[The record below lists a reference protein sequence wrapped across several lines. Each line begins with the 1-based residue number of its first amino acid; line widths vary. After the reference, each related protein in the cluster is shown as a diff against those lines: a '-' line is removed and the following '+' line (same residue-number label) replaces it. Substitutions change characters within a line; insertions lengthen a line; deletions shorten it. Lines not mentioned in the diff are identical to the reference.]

1 MIYFWLLKIFSSQF
15 FCPVK
20 YKLLS
25 LLIVMLVCMQSFAQT
40 VKLQIRVID
49 DNNEAVQ
56 NASAALYRLPDTVLI
71 TKKIIQGETEVTV
84 AQNNKY
90 VIKISVVGM
99 QDALHVIGIAGK
111 DTSLTIEMLRK
122 VNNLDNVTVISKRPL
137 IKQEDDKTIVD
148 AEVLANSSTNAYEIL
163 EKTPGAIVD
172 QDGNVYLNSTNPA
185 TVFINGREMKL
196 NSADLASLLKSL
208 PAGSVSKIEILR
220 TPSAKYDA
228 ASSGGIVNI
237 VLKKGVKIGT
247 NGSFNAGYFQ
257 GIYSTKT
264 AGFNLNKGT
273 GKINSYLSYQFTER
287 NNFEELNST
296 RFINK
301 DSVLLAQRS
310 YTTYPTKV
318 NYFSA
323 GVDIQFTPKFNA
335 GYSFKFTD
343 TKGNSLAANDIDI
356 TKQPSAASIG
366 KNVSDIDNTNKTNF
380 MGNSFNAKYKI
391 DTIGSEWTAD
401 FDYNYYQNRN
411 EQLYNNI
418 SYLPS
423 KPLVSGDGINQN
435 AKNIFAF
442 QSDLTLK
449 LPKTLTLEAGFKA
462 SFSNSENSSNYYK
475 DTGNNIKFVDDF
487 QTNTFKYNEK
497 IIAVYAQ
504 VSKTFFG
511 FTIKPGLR
519 LEVTDIGGRQQIP
532 KDTSLSLKR
541 TDVFPYLFIKHKLF
555 KIFGFPLVGNAIFR
569 RSIKRPYYEILNPY
583 PKYVDQY
590 LFDVGNPQ
598 LKPQFTT
605 NYEINVTFDNIPV
618 LAVGINETKDIFSN
632 VTYQDN
638 TTRIAYRTY
647 DNLGKNK
654 EFYAKVIGGIPP
666 GGKYF
671 FYVGALYNYNRY
683 TGFYESL
690 PLNYSRGS
698 FTFFMFQEFKVNKN
712 LTLNMQGFMRTK
724 GLQNL
729 YELNTFG
736 GLYVSANKSILKKKA
751 NIILSVND
759 LLRTNPVSFKLQQG
773 TVSAEGERINDSRK
787 IGLTF
792 RYNFGIKPKTE
803 NKKMFDVPA
812 DLIK

>member
-1 MIYFWLLKIFSSQF
+1 MAAENFQQPI

-20 YKLLS
+20 YKLPS
-25 LLIVMLVCMQSFAQT
+25 LFILLLVCMQSFAQT
-40 VKLQIRVID
+40 VKLQLQVID
-49 DNNEAVQ
+49 DNQEAVQ
-56 NASAALYRLPDTVLI
+56 NASAGLYRLPDTTLI
-71 TKKIIQGETEVTV
+71 IKKIIQGDTEFTV
-84 AQNNKY
+84 ATNSSY
-90 VIKISVVGM
+90 VIKISAVGM
-99 QDALHVIGIAGK
+99 QDVLQSIDIVGT
-111 DTSLTIEMLRK
+111 DTSVSIEMLRK
-122 VNNLDNVTVISKRPL
+122 INNLDNVTVISKRPL

-196 NSADLASLLKSL
+196 SSADLASLLKSL

-228 ASSGGIVNI
+228 ASAGGIVNI

-257 GIYSTKT
+257 GVYSTKT

-273 GKINSYLSYQFTER
+273 GKVNSYMSYQFTDR

-318 NYFSA
+318 NYLSA

-335 GYSFKFTD
+335 GYSFRFTD
-343 TKGNSLAANDIDI
+343 TRGNTQAENDIDI
-356 TKQPSAASIG
+356 SRLPSATAIG
-366 KNVSDIDNTNKTNF
+366 KNVSEIDNTNKTNF
-380 MGNSFNAKYKI
+380 LGNSFNAKYKI
-391 DTIGSEWTAD
+391 DTVGSEWTAD

-411 EQLYNNI
+411 TQLYNNI
-418 SYLPS
+418 SYMPAR
-423 KPLVSGDGINQN
+423 PLVSGDGLNRN
-435 AKNIFAF
+435 SKNIFVF

-449 LPKTLTLEAGFKA
+449 LPKKLTLEAGFKA

-475 DTGNNIKFVDDF
+475 DTGNHIKFVDDF
-487 QTNTFKYNEK
+487 QTNTFKYSEK
-497 IIAVYAQ
+497 IIAAYAQ

-519 LEVTDIGGRQQIP
+519 LEVTDIGGRQLIP

-555 KIFGFPLVGNAIFR
+555 KMFGFPLIGNAIYR

-583 PKYVDQY
+583 PRYVDQY

-638 TTRIAYRTY
+638 ATRIAYRTY

-683 TGFYESL
+683 TGFYEGL
-690 PLNYSRGS
+690 PLNYNRGS
-698 FTFFMFQEFKVNKN
+698 FTFFMFQEFKVNPK

-736 GLYVSANKSILKKKA
+736 GLYISANKSILNKKA

-773 TVSAEGERINDSRK
+773 TVNAEGERINDSRK